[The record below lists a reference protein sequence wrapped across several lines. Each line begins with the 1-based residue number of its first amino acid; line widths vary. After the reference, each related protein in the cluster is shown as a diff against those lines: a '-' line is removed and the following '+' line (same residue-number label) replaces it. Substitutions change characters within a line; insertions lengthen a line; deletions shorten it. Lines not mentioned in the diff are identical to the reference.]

1 MAKRNLMV
9 PPEREERSFPPMDDD
24 TRAEA
29 AKLEQRLIDG
39 EELTDIEQVKVDEYR
54 AVLELEE
61 QESRDRN
68 RERKQ
73 EGGSMLLP
81 PELSS
86 EVPVDTYTPED
97 QANAEE
103 TQLPDEE
110 VEENYVDF
118 ILSSALNDEEQS
130 YLMNTLAEDSQLSQI
145 FDKVVDTAAEFS
157 GEGEVEGPG
166 TGVSDSI
173 PARLSDGEFVMTEK
187 ATEQIGADNLQSLMD
202 EAERAYDGGLQRM
215 KYAFGGIVGSDE
227 EELLE
232 EEDEEIKKQMLSAN
246 QMPSVQG

>member
-103 TQLPDEE
+103 T
-110 VEENYVDF
+110 
-118 ILSSALNDEEQS
+118 
-130 YLMNTLAEDSQLSQI
+130 
-145 FDKVVDTAAEFS
+145 
-157 GEGEVEGPG
+157 
-166 TGVSDSI
+166 
-173 PARLSDGEFVMTEK
+173 
-187 ATEQIGADNLQSLMD
+187 
-202 EAERAYDGGLQRM
+202 
-215 KYAFGGIVGSDE
+215 
-227 EELLE
+227 
-232 EEDEEIKKQMLSAN
+232 
-246 QMPSVQG
+246 

>member
-1 MAKRNLMV
+1 MV

-118 ILSSALNDEEQS
+118 ILSEALDGEEQS
-130 YLMNTLAEDSQLSQI
+130 YLMDALEGDPQLSQI
-145 FDKVVDTAAEFS
+145 FDKVVDTASEFS

-173 PARLSDGEFVMTEK
+173 PARLSDGEFVMTQK
-187 ATEQIGADNLQSLMD
+187 ATDQIGADNLQSLMD

-246 QMPSVQG
+246 QMPSVKG